1 MELAVEHIDV
11 SLGKP
16 AKRVLDD
23 VSFRAEDG
31 SFVSLLGASGAGKS
45 TLLKVVSGV
54 LVQEGGAVL
63 FDGEP
68 VDALPP
74 HRRGLGFVF
83 QDMRLFP
90 HMTVRENVA
99 FPCKML
105 GMGTRARARR
115 ADELLER
122 VQLEG
127 FGERAVRE
135 LSGGQAQRVALAR
148 ALAARPRALLLD
160 EPFSGLDEA
169 LRDDMRSLL
178 LHLHREEGVTTVM
191 VTHDAV
197 EAAMMSDRV
206 VYVSA
211 GRVLQEGEPAALYEH
226 PAAEEIAACFGEC
239 SRLQGEASGG
249 VFAAGD
255 LRLPAPPTLEGAAQA
270 VVRFDGVFANGEREQ
285 GKAAGRLPVR
295 CSVYRGGGNL
305 VRLDAGGQTLSVP
318 SATAFEAG
326 QFVDVCVDPVGC
338 FVFGVSS

>member
-31 SFVSLLGASGAGKS
+31 SFMSLLGASGAGKS

-83 QDMRLFP
+83 QDTRLFP

-115 ADELLER
+115 ADELLE
-122 VQLEG
+122 
-127 FGERAVRE
+127 
-135 LSGGQAQRVALAR
+135 
-148 ALAARPRALLLD
+148 
-160 EPFSGLDEA
+160 
-169 LRDDMRSLL
+169 
-178 LHLHREEGVTTVM
+178 
-191 VTHDAV
+191 
-197 EAAMMSDRV
+197 
-206 VYVSA
+206 
-211 GRVLQEGEPAALYEH
+211 
-226 PAAEEIAACFGEC
+226 
-239 SRLQGEASGG
+239 
-249 VFAAGD
+249 
-255 LRLPAPPTLEGAAQA
+255 
-270 VVRFDGVFANGEREQ
+270 
-285 GKAAGRLPVR
+285 
-295 CSVYRGGGNL
+295 
-305 VRLDAGGQTLSVP
+305 
-318 SATAFEAG
+318 
-326 QFVDVCVDPVGC
+326 
-338 FVFGVSS
+338 